1 MADIRTFDLNLLRAL
16 EALLETRSVSRAA
29 ERLGLSQP
37 AVSGMLTRL
46 RAHLD
51 DPLFVRTQRGMLPT
65 PRAEE
70 LAPTLK
76 AVLAEVEAILQG
88 VSFDPQRADLT
99 LRVAATDY
107 AQRAVLL
114 PFLQRLRQEAPGVRL
129 SVRPVAADFPRQMA
143 EGALD
148 MALVT
153 PEMAPE
159 TLRTRRLFEET
170 YVVILRADHP
180 QRQAVADLAA
190 FCALDHAIMSHDGTA
205 FSGATDQALDAIG
218 LRRRVVASVPSFTI
232 LIDLIRRSDM
242 LALVPRRLIEGEAGI
257 IPVPPPVPVEGFRK
271 ILVWHE
277 RLQQDPAQRWLRDRL
292 AASVGA

>member
-1 MADIRTFDLNLLRAL
+1 
-16 EALLETRSVSRAA
+16 
-29 ERLGLSQP
+29 
-37 AVSGMLTRL
+37 MLTRL

-76 AVLAEVEAILQG
+76 AVLAEIEAILQG

-114 PFLQRLRQEAPGVRL
+114 PFLQRLRHEAPGVRL
-129 SVRPVAADFPRQMA
+129 SVRPVAVDFPRQMA

-159 TLRTRRLFEET
+159 TLRARRLFEET
-170 YVVILRADHP
+170 YVVILRAGHP

-205 FSGATDQALDAIG
+205 FSGATDRALDAIG

-257 IPVPPPVPVEGFRK
+257 IAVPPPVPVEGFRK

-292 AASVGA
+292 AASVEA

>member
-1 MADIRTFDLNLLRAL
+1 
-16 EALLETRSVSRAA
+16 
-29 ERLGLSQP
+29 
-37 AVSGMLTRL
+37 MLTRL

-88 VSFDPQRADLT
+88 VSFDPQPAELT

-114 PFLQRLRQEAPGVRL
+114 PFLQRLRHEAPGVRL

-159 TLRTRRLFEET
+159 TLRSRRLFEET
-170 YVVILRADHP
+170 YVVILRAGHP
-180 QRQAVADLAA
+180 QQDRIGELEM

-205 FSGATDQALDAIG
+205 FSGATDRALDAIG
-218 LRRRVVASVPSFTI
+218 QHRRVVASVPSFTI

-271 ILVWHE
+271 LLVWHE

>member
-29 ERLGLSQP
+29 QRLGLSQP

-46 RAHLD
+46 RERLD

-76 AVLAEVEAILQG
+76 AVLAEIEAILQG

-205 FSGATDQALDAIG
+205 FSGATDRALDAIG
-218 LRRRVVASVPSFTI
+218 QRRRVVASVPSFTI

-257 IPVPPPVPVEGFRK
+257 IAVPPPVPVEGFRK

>member
-1 MADIRTFDLNLLRAL
+1 M
-16 EALLETRSVSRAA
+16 LETRSVSRAA

-46 RAHLD
+46 RERLD

-70 LAPTLK
+70 LAPKLK
-76 AVLAEVEAILQG
+76 EVLAEIEAILQG

-114 PFLQRLRQEAPGVRL
+114 PFLQRLRQEAPGIRL

-159 TLRTRRLFEET
+159 TLRTRRLFDET

-180 QRQAVADLAA
+180 RRQAVADLAA

-205 FSGATDQALDAIG
+205 FSGATDRALDAIG
-218 LRRRVVASVPSFTI
+218 QRRRVVASVPSFTI

-257 IPVPPPVPVEGFRK
+257 IAVPPPVPVEGFRK